1 VHREDGV
8 IPIRSYRVCFELE
21 RRIHKIDRWRVPLS
35 YGVPL
40 AGIGWAL
47 AALAAM
53 VMVSALPVFGP
64 VLHLVHPA
72 LRLVVV
78 PIGAAWLL
86 SRWRIDG
93 RPPLAAGLA
102 FLRWRSGPR
111 RLVAF
116 RPAPEPEGATTL
128 GRVTFAA
135 DERGARLRP
144 AVVTGPARIVL
155 RYPATLRERG
165 RTLHVAAQDGP
176 PLWRGTEV
184 RLKPGQR
191 LVVGR

>member
-1 VHREDGV
+1 
-8 IPIRSYRVCFELE
+8 
-21 RRIHKIDRWRVPLS
+21 LS

-47 AALAAM
+47 AALA
-53 VMVSALPVFGP
+53 VMLVASSLPVLGP
-64 VLHLVHPA
+64 ILHLLHPA
-72 LRLVVV
+72 LRLVIV
-78 PIGAAWLL
+78 PIGVAWLL

-102 FLRWRSGPR
+102 FLRWRTGPR

-116 RPAPEPEGATTL
+116 RATPAPQRPVTL
-128 GRVTFAA
+128 GQVTFAA

-144 AVVTGPARIVL
+144 AIVQGPARIVL
-155 RYPATLRERG
+155 RYPAKLRERG
-165 RTLHVAAQDGP
+165 RTLEVTAQDGP

-184 RLKPGQR
+184 RLKAGQR

>member
-1 VHREDGV
+1 VHRDDGV

-40 AGIGWAL
+40 AGVGWAF
-47 AALAAM
+47 AALA
-53 VMVSALPVFGP
+53 VMLFASALPLLGP
-64 VLHLVHPA
+64 VLHLLHPA
-72 LRLVVV
+72 IRLVIV
-78 PIGAAWLL
+78 PIAAAWLL

-102 FLRWRSGPR
+102 YLRWRTGPQ

-116 RPAPEPEGATTL
+116 RAAPVPEPVTL

-144 AVVTGPARIVL
+144 AVVRGPARIVL

-165 RTLHVAAQDGP
+165 KTLRVTAQDGP

>member
-1 VHREDGV
+1 MRREDGV
-8 IPIRSYRVCFELE
+8 IPIRSYRVCFDLE
-21 RRIHKIDRWRVPLS
+21 RRIHKVDRWRVPLS

-40 AGIGWAL
+40 AGIGWAV
-47 AALAAM
+47 AALA
-53 VMVSALPVFGP
+53 VMLVLSALPVLGSL
-64 VLHLVHPA
+64 LHLLHPA
-72 LRLVVV
+72 LRLVIV

-102 FLRWRSGPR
+102 FLRWRAGPR

-116 RPAPEPEGATTL
+116 RAAPSAAEPVTL

-144 AVVTGPARIVL
+144 AVVHGPARVVL

-165 RTLHVAAQDGP
+165 RTLRVTAADGP
-176 PLWRGTEV
+176 ALWRGTEV
-184 RLKPGQR
+184 RLQAGQR